1 MMKYFLFTLIL
12 CLLLTGCGRKEP
24 QMSHFSV
31 SRNDTQITLDA
42 PAEPVLKALGAPFG
56 YGEYRSGAHSGVE
69 KTYRFQGLKLR
80 TYPGRDGERILGVMI
95 TEEGHQT
102 PEGISI
108 GDSAARVRERFGSD
122 AIQSGCCTVS
132 REGEKMVVMLE
143 NNVVTAIQYTL
154 T

>member
-1 MMKYFLFTLIL
+1 MKYFLFTIFL
-12 CLLLTGCGRKEP
+12 CLLLTGCAQKQVQTE
-24 QMSHFSV
+24 HFSV
-31 SRNDTQITLDA
+31 SRDQTQITLDA

-69 KTYRFQGLKLR
+69 KTYRFQGLNLR
-80 TYPGRDGERILGVMI
+80 TYSGQDGERILGVMI

-108 GDSAARVRERFGSD
+108 GDSAAQVRERFGSD

-132 REGEKMVVMLE
+132 RGGEDRKSVV
-143 NNVVTAIQYTL
+143 
-154 T
+154 

>member
-1 MMKYFLFTLIL
+1 MKYFLFTIFF
-12 CLLLTGCGRKEP
+12 CLLLTGCAQKQVQTE
-24 QMSHFSV
+24 HFSV
-31 SRNDTQITLDA
+31 SRDQTQITLDA

-69 KTYRFQGLKLR
+69 KTYRFQGLNLR
-80 TYPGRDGERILGVMI
+80 TYSGQDGERILGVMI

-132 REGEKMVVMLE
+132 RGGEKMVVMLE
-143 NNVVTAIQYTL
+143 HNIVTAIQYTL

>member
-1 MMKYFLFTLIL
+1 MKYFLFTIFL
-12 CLLLTGCGRKEP
+12 CLLLTGCAQKQVQTE
-24 QMSHFSV
+24 HFSV
-31 SRNDTQITLDA
+31 SRDQTQITLDA

-56 YGEYRSGAHSGVE
+56 YGEYRSGTHSGVE
-69 KTYRFQGLKLR
+69 KTYRFQGLNLR
-80 TYPGRDGERILGVMI
+80 TYSGQDGERILGVMI

-132 REGEKMVVMLE
+132 RGGEKMVVMLE
-143 NNVVTAIQYTL
+143 HNIVTAIQYTL

>member
-1 MMKYFLFTLIL
+1 MKYFLFTIFL
-12 CLLLTGCGRKEP
+12 CLLLTGCGQKQVQTE
-24 QMSHFSV
+24 HFSV
-31 SRNDTQITLDA
+31 SRDQTQITLDA

-69 KTYRFQGLKLR
+69 KTYRFQGLNLR
-80 TYPGRDGERILGVMI
+80 TYSGQDGERILGVMI

-132 REGEKMVVMLE
+132 RGGEKMVVMLE
-143 NNVVTAIQYTL
+143 HNIVTAIQYTL